1 MKIQGN
7 KTTNDSPETIRR
19 RKINIIRQ
27 KTARRGLTNAD
38 FVKQDD
44 KFKSACEKVN
54 TPPTI
59 RQASKF
65 RNKQGLAYLEGRV

>member
-1 MKIQGN
+1 MKQQD
-7 KTTNDSPETIRR
+7 NDSPETIRR
-19 RKINIIRQ
+19 RKINVIRQ
-27 KTARRGLTNAD
+27 KAARRGLTNAD

-44 KFKSACEKVN
+44 KFKAACEKVGI
-54 TPPTI
+54 PATI